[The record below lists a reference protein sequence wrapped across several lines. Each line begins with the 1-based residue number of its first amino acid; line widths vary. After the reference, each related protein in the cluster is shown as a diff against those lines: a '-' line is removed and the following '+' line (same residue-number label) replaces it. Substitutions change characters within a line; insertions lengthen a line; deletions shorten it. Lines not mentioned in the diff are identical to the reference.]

1 MAIFK
6 KILFPV
12 DFSERCRSAAPFV
25 KAMAERGGSQL
36 TVLHVIDLPVS
47 VYSTIGYE
55 TMLDLPAMRRAAREQ
70 LEAFAA
76 AELAGAP
83 LRTCVEEG
91 RAAVQIAQFARTHGT
106 ELIMMPT
113 HGYGPFRRALLGS
126 VTAKVLHDAVCPVWT
141 AAHVETSAGL
151 RGPEYGSVLCA
162 VDLEAKNIPLIRD
175 AARLAKEFDAK
186 LRLVH
191 AIPQA
196 ESLPE
201 SHFDVEFRR
210 FLFENARRE
219 LARMQT
225 EAGTELEI
233 CIEGGSVAKVVR
245 AAAEHHEADL
255 VVIGRGVI
263 QEPLGRLRTNTYAVI
278 RESICPVLS
287 W

>member
-6 KILFPV
+6 NILFPV
-12 DFSERCRSAAPFV
+12 DFSDRCRSAAPFV
-25 KAMAERGGSQL
+25 KMMAGQGGSEL
-36 TVLHVIDLPVS
+36 TVMHVIDLPVS

-55 TMLDLPAMRRAAREQ
+55 TMLDLRAMRRAAREQ
-70 LEAFAA
+70 LDAFAA
-76 AELAGAP
+76 TELAGVP
-83 LRTCVEEG
+83 LHLAVEEG
-91 RAAVQIAQFARTHGT
+91 RAAVRIAHFAQTRGT

-126 VTAKVLHDAVCPVWT
+126 VAAKVLHDAVCPVWT
-141 AAHVETSAGL
+141 SAHVEASAAPQ
-151 RGPEYGSVLCA
+151 RPQYRSVLCA
-162 VDLEAKNIPLIRD
+162 VDLEAKNTPLIRD
-175 AARLAKEFDAK
+175 AAHLAEEFDAK

-196 ESLPE
+196 ETLPE
-201 SHFDVEFRR
+201 SHFDVEYRR

-225 EAGTELEI
+225 EACTDLEV
-233 CIEGGSVAKVVR
+233 CIEGGSVARVVR
-245 AAAEHHEADL
+245 AAAEYHEADL